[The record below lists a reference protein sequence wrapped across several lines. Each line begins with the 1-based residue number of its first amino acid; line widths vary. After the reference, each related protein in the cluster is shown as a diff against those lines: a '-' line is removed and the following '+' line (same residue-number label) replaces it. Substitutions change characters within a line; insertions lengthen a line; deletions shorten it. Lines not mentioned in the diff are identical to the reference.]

1 MSTTLLEIPAHED
14 PPRKLWTRAEHEA
27 LYDSGVLDGQRW
39 ELIEGELISKMGQGR
54 PHVNSLVLLLIWLQ
68 SGFGPRRVLQDSPID
83 VAPQDNPTNE
93 PVPDLVVLKHD
104 FSNFTR
110 DNPQPSDL
118 ALVIEV
124 SHTRLGFDLTTKAAL
139 YGRAGIADYWVL
151 DVAGR
156 RMIVHRE
163 PRDGRY
169 ASVLV
174 YGIEESVAPLAAPE
188 TFFKIRDAFPQ

>member
-14 PPRKLWTRAEHEA
+14 PPRKRWTRAEHEA

-39 ELIEGELISKMGQGR
+39 ELVEGELINKMGQGR

-68 SGFGPRRVLQDSPID
+68 GVFGPRRVLQDSPID
-83 VAPQDNPTNE
+83 VAPEDNPTNE
-93 PVPDLVVLKHD
+93 PVPDLVVLNHD
-104 FSNFTR
+104 FSHFALE
-110 DNPQPSDL
+110 NPQPSDL

-124 SHTRLGFDLTTKAAL
+124 SHTRLGFDLTTKASL
-139 YGRAGIADYWVL
+139 YAKAGIADYWVL

-163 PRDGRY
+163 PGDGRY

-174 YGIEESVAPLAAPE
+174 YSSEEAVAPLAATQ
-188 TFFKIRDAFPQ
+188 TFFKIGDAFPQ